1 MPIGALALGGS
12 GILGAETLREAVAAT
27 VGVGETPH
35 RPHTQ
40 PPMPLPVPW
49 LWPSPEPLED
59 RDAGRSARPMLERR

>member
-1 MPIGALALGGS
+1 MPVRALALGGS
-12 GILGAETLREAVAAT
+12 GILGAETLREAVVAT

-35 RPHTQ
+35 RLHTQ

-49 LWPSPEPLED
+49 LWPSLEPLED